1 VTPLGK
7 PRRKLKFPSTGD
19 LGSDGDAAKSSSKV
33 HSNNIIKPK
42 FVEELSEELQ
52 AQLQAKIVD
61 LRTLSWGMFQRSA

>member
-1 VTPLGK
+1 
-7 PRRKLKFPSTGD
+7 LKFPSTGD
-19 LGSDGDAAKSSSKV
+19 LGSDGDAVKSSSKV